1 MAIFDKT
8 EAQAGGGIDRREPL
22 LNQERTFSQVRAAE
36 LKFAMGVAGAAAAL
50 RGPYPAPSDNELT
63 IEDDDTGDETVYRF
77 ADSAVARAGV
87 AVLEQFKEEPAKG
100 LALLM
105 RWSALSRLINDARMQ
120 PYMRRACDGSGGVD
134 VRPEAIEVAAELPL
148 DEHGQFAAN
157 EFFRK
162 LNGRV
167 ARSR

>member
-1 MAIFDKT
+1 MYRFSEVARLLIRGIQKCSRGAFRRRRRSTRGIAMAIFDKT

-22 LNQERTFSQVRAAE
+22 MNPARTLSQVRAAE
-36 LKFAMGVAGAAAAL
+36 LMFAMGVAGAAAAL
-50 RGPYPAPSDNELT
+50 RGPYPTPSDNELT
-63 IEDDDTGDETVYRF
+63 IEYDDTGDETVYRF

-120 PYMRRACDGSGGVD
+120 PYMRRACDGS
-134 VRPEAIEVAAELPL
+134 
-148 DEHGQFAAN
+148 
-157 EFFRK
+157 
-162 LNGRV
+162 
-167 ARSR
+167 